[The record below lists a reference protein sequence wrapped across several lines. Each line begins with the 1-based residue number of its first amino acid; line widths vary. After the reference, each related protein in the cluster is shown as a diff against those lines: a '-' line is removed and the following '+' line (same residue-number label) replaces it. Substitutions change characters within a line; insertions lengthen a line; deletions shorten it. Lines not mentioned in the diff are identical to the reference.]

1 MGSCWL
7 SKIRRLNSACRGLF
21 ILLDY
26 AWCGVEYPSL
36 MILQPTYWDGF
47 SSYSAL
53 RFVGRAVKW
62 TIKFNSATI
71 MLCECGRDPG
81 VEPSKNAVGV
91 TCAYC
96 VQKMVAPPD
105 YPKAS
110 SALSFEEKQ
119 AKKKAKAEKKTARL
133 EAAKTAVRGRL
144 RGWHK
149 KELFEH
155 EGIFYSFGKEIN
167 PSSAAHLKRTIINR
181 DDTAKKTPTKTDGK
195 GRGWHL
201 KKVFTYAGKF
211 YSFGK
216 EVSEKEF
223 KKLSKE

>member
-1 MGSCWL
+1 VADEEGYFL
-7 SKIRRLNSACRGLF
+7 AYSKSVPRSGGLLDGFMMAIKDKESNSACRGLF

-119 AKKKAKAEKKTARL
+119 AKKKAKAEKKAANSKQRRL
-133 EAAKTAVRGRL
+133 LSVAVYEAGTRR
-144 RGWHK
+144 
-149 KELFEH
+149 
-155 EGIFYSFGKEIN
+155 SCSN
-167 PSSAAHLKRTIINR
+167 M
-181 DDTAKKTPTKTDGK
+181 
-195 GRGWHL
+195 
-201 KKVFTYAGKF
+201 
-211 YSFGK
+211 
-216 EVSEKEF
+216 KEF
-223 KKLSKE
+223 FIPSARRLIPVQQLISNELSSTEMTR